1 MINERVKEVRKA
13 NNLNQKEFGD
23 KVGLKQSAV
32 SSMEQPGGSVNDRNI
47 RLICDAF
54 NVNEDWLRTG
64 NGDMYE
70 ESNDMLLKQL
80 ATQYKLEGPTIDLIR
95 NFLMLTAEQRAAI
108 LYSAEIIAEANKK
121 ALETAKAAPAPPAK
135 ESKASAPRADSA
147 PPAAPKTD
155 TGKRPEG
162 LSDEEWEVIQHLR
175 MEKSTQMPTASSS
188 TGQI

>member
-64 NGDMYE
+64 KGDMYE

-108 LYSAEIIAEANKK
+108 LPLFHGARGLCQQLVHRQCHHFRGE
-121 ALETAKAAPAPPAK
+121 K
-135 ESKASAPRADSA
+135 E
-147 PPAAPKTD
+147 
-155 TGKRPEG
+155 
-162 LSDEEWEVIQHLR
+162 
-175 MEKSTQMPTASSS
+175 
-188 TGQI
+188 QIRRHRRHR